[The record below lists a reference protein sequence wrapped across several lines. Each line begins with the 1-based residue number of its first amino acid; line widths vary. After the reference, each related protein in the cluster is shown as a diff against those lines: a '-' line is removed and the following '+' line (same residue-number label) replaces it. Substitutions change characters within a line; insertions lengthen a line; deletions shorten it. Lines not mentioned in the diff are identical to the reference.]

1 MTVDEFNQMKSEHND
16 FEKEGDRE
24 CLEENGLEAIGI
36 FGLQD
41 PLRSTI
47 VKSI

>member
-1 MTVDEFNQMKSEHND
+1 MNEFNRIKGENND
-16 FEKEGDRE
+16 FETEGDRE
-24 CLEENGLEAIGI
+24 VLENDLTAYAI

-47 VKSI
+47 VASI